1 MRFPLG
7 LAGPIS
13 AFGHVIYGSKRLS
26 RVSAYNFTARAF
38 ISPITL
44 HLALYG
50 FIPDRFMKIL
60 VICGGLVAAFRL

>member
-1 MRFPLG
+1 MRRPLV
-7 LAGPIS
+7 LAEPIR
-13 AFGHVIYGSKRLS
+13 AFGHVIYGSKCLS

-38 ISPITL
+38 IPQISI
-44 HLALYG
+44 HSAFYG